1 MVIKVL
7 RRLRD
12 ILNLL
17 LGYVILSIPALL
29 VVLFFKR
36 KSKKELE
43 NLDEIEYTSRD

>member
-1 MVIKVL
+1 MVLNVL
-7 RRLRD
+7 RRLWN

-17 LGYVILSIPALL
+17 LGYIILSIPALL

-43 NLDEIEYTSRD
+43 KLDEIEYTSRD